1 MAAPC
6 SGCAICF
13 LSARGAGTGSGHPRA
28 SPRHG
33 AGRWPSS
40 SAPQGSLP
48 RQPHAGGRRWG
59 SGGAV
64 VLLLLRGETE
74 ALPCLR
80 PVTHRGVH
88 PDGGRGQ
95 GAAPW
100 GCGSSEDPSS
110 SPWGGRAG
118 PPRCGMASLAVG
130 HRGLHGVGHGVGLAP
145 HGTWLTVCA
154 SEGPEH
160 PRPLWGALSPS
171 KLPPHPR
178 WVRLRVPPS
187 VAPTWGWPRSPQP
200 RGSFPPLAGPRHRPR
215 PPARNVPGGAQP
227 HALHPPGLASSS
239 AAI

>member
-48 RQPHAGGRRWG
+48 RQPHAGGWG
-59 SGGAV
+59 AAVGQRCCCCGGKLRHCPACAPSPTVGCVLTVAAGKERHRGAV
-64 VLLLLRGETE
+64 GAVRIP
-74 ALPCLR
+74 APH
-80 PVTHRGVH
+80 PGVA
-88 PDGGRGQ
+88 GL
-95 GAAPW
+95 
-100 GCGSSEDPSS
+100 DP
-110 SPWGGRAG
+110 PH
-118 PPRCGMASLAVG
+118 CGMASLAVG
-130 HRGLHGVGHGVGLAP
+130 HQGLHGVGHGVGLAP

-160 PRPLWGALSPS
+160 PRPRWGALSPS